1 MRCVAMKTKI
11 VKFRTTPTQLHMKYQ
26 LWDLP
31 VDRMRCEKYYCEEW
45 QREKNWGSLY
55 TTRNILRCRLLSNF
69 PALTSLCCWLRWQRL
84 LTTLWR
90 TARTIEG
97 GGEVLTNTNWW
108 RDPNRWNWEWSINF
122 LCPHPRGE
130 QAVKKIRIE
139 LNHNLMWRYID
150 NSYAPYCIYALSV
163 IDK

>member
-1 MRCVAMKTKI
+1 MIRYYLKKENAMRCVAMKTKI

-97 GGEVLTNTNWW
+97 GGEVLTQRRKRMPRIRQIQTDEEIRSDGIENGV
-108 RDPNRWNWEWSINF
+108 SIFFVHIQEANK
-122 LCPHPRGE
+122 L
-130 QAVKKIRIE
+130 
-139 LNHNLMWRYID
+139 
-150 NSYAPYCIYALSV
+150 
-163 IDK
+163 